1 MAASA
6 KPNNSIPAPR
16 ADLSTPSDY
25 WEHIADISSA
35 DIDLRQRALGG
46 NHAAQLVRLNNTTAG
61 NLVAVLIQEFGEAAP
76 ASQSITINAGAQY
89 EIPRAIRKIVASGS
103 GALQADVFWW
113 YGSNSMPNPA

>member
-1 MAASA
+1 MALSS

-16 ADLSTPSDY
+16 ADMQKTSDY

-35 DIDLRQRALGG
+35 DIDLRLRAKGG

-61 NLVAVLIQEFGEAAP
+61 NLVAVLIQEFGETAES
-76 ASQSITINAGAQY
+76 SQSITVNAGAQY

-113 YGSNSMPNPA
+113 FGSHSMPNPA